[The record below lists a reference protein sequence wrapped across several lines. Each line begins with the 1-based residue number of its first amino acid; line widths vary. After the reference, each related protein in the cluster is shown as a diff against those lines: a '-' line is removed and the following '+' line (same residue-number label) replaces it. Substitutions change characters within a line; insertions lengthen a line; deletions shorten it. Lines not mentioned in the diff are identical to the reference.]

1 MGYAL
6 KIYEAFKD
14 DETKARL
21 LSEFIEQVEQ
31 VILNNQL
38 STRQDVT
45 MSELKLTREIE
56 ETRGEIK
63 EAELKLTREIE
74 QVRGEI
80 KEVELKLTREIEE
93 IRGEIKEVELKLT
106 REIEE
111 TRGEIKEV
119 ELKLTKEIEQ
129 VRADVTKEIA
139 QVHVAIHKSHG
150 SLLRWIVGLFLTAVV
165 AQAGLIIALL
175 QYSSGR

>member
-6 KIYEAFKD
+6 RIYEAFKD
-14 DETKARL
+14 DETKAKL

-45 MSELKLTREIE
+45 MSELKLTKEIE
-56 ETRGEIK
+56 
-63 EAELKLTREIE
+63 A
-74 QVRGEI
+74 
-80 KEVELKLTREIEE
+80 
-93 IRGEIKEVELKLT
+93 
-106 REIEE
+106 

-129 VRADVTKEIA
+129 VRADLKNE
-139 QVHVAIHKSHG
+139 IHKSHA
-150 SLLRWIVGLFLTAVV
+150 SLLRWVVGLFVTAVL

>member
-6 KIYEAFKD
+6 RIYEAFKD
-14 DETKARL
+14 DETKAKL

-45 MSELKLTREIE
+45 MSELKLTKEIE
-56 ETRGEIK
+56 KTRGEIK
-63 EAELKLTREIE
+63 EVELKLTKEIE

-80 KEVELKLTREIEE
+80 KEVELKLTREIEQV
-93 IRGEIKEVELKLT
+93 RADLT
-106 REIEE
+106 REIA
-111 TRGEIKEV
+111 
-119 ELKLTKEIEQ
+119 Q
-129 VRADVTKEIA
+129 VRVEI
-139 QVHVAIHKSHG
+139 QKSHG
-150 SLLRWIVGLFLTAVV
+150 SLLRWLVGLFLTAVL

>member
-6 KIYEAFKD
+6 RIYEAFKD

-21 LSEFIEQVEQ
+21 LSEFIEMVEQ
-31 VILNNQL
+31 VILHNQIA
-38 STRQDVT
+38 TRQDVT
-45 MSELKLTREIE
+45 MSELKLT
-56 ETRGEIK
+56 K
-63 EAELKLTREIE
+63 EIE
-74 QVRGEI
+74 Q
-80 KEVELKLTREIEE
+80 
-93 IRGEIKEVELKLT
+93 
-106 REIEE
+106 

-119 ELKLTKEIEQ
+119 ELKLTKEIEQVRAEMKEIELKLTREIEQ

-150 SLLRWIVGLFLTAVV
+150 SLLRWIVGLFLTAVL

-175 QYSSGR
+175 QYASHR

>member
-6 KIYEAFKD
+6 RIYEAFKD

-45 MSELKLTREIE
+45 MSELKLT
-56 ETRGEIK
+56 K
-63 EAELKLTREIE
+63 EIE

-80 KEVELKLTREIEE
+80 KEVELKLTREIEQIRADLTKE
-93 IRGEIKEVELKLT
+93 IEQTRGEIKEVELKLT
-106 REIEE
+106 R
-111 TRGEIKEV
+111 
-119 ELKLTKEIEQ
+119 EIEQ

>member
-56 ETRGEIK
+56 
-63 EAELKLTREIE
+63 
-74 QVRGEI
+74 Q
-80 KEVELKLTREIEE
+80 
-93 IRGEIKEVELKLT
+93 
-106 REIEE
+106 

-129 VRADVTKEIA
+129 VRADLTKEIE
-139 QVHVAIHKSHG
+139 QVRGEIKEVELKLTKEIEQVRAGVKETEVRLTEKIHEVKISTI
-150 SLLRWIVGLFLTAVV
+150 RWIVTLFITQTITIIGIIAGLFQVMK
-165 AQAGLIIALL
+165 
-175 QYSSGR
+175 

>member
-6 KIYEAFKD
+6 RIYEAFKD
-14 DETKARL
+14 DETKAKL

-45 MSELKLTREIE
+45 MSELKLTKEIGK
-56 ETRGEIK
+56 TRGEIK
-63 EAELKLTREIE
+63 EVELKLTKEIEQVRADLTREIE

-80 KEVELKLTREIEE
+80 KEVELKLTREIEQV
-93 IRGEIKEVELKLT
+93 RADLT
-106 REIEE
+106 REIA
-111 TRGEIKEV
+111 
-119 ELKLTKEIEQ
+119 Q
-129 VRADVTKEIA
+129 VRVEI
-139 QVHVAIHKSHG
+139 QKSHG
-150 SLLRWIVGLFLTAVV
+150 SLLRWLVGLFLTAVL

>member
-6 KIYEAFKD
+6 RIYEAFKD

-45 MSELKLTREIE
+45 MSELKLT
-56 ETRGEIK
+56 K
-63 EAELKLTREIE
+63 EIE

-80 KEVELKLTREIEE
+80 KEVELKLTKEIEQ
-93 IRGEIKEVELKLT
+93 IRS
-106 REIEE
+106 
-111 TRGEIKEV
+111 EIKEV

>member
-6 KIYEAFKD
+6 RIYEAFKD

-21 LSEFIEQVEQ
+21 LSEFIELVEEA
-31 VILNNQL
+31 ILNNQL
-38 STRQDVT
+38 ATRQDVT

-56 ETRGEIK
+56 QT
-63 EAELKLTREIE
+63 
-74 QVRGEI
+74 RGEI
-80 KEVELKLTREIEE
+80 KEVELKLTR
-93 IRGEIKEVELKLT
+93 
-106 REIEE
+106 
-111 TRGEIKEV
+111 
-119 ELKLTKEIEQ
+119 EIEQ

-139 QVHVAIHKSHG
+139 QVHVEIHKSHG

>member
-21 LSEFIEQVEQ
+21 LSEFIELVEEA
-31 VILNNQL
+31 ILHNQL
-38 STRQDVT
+38 ATRQDVT
-45 MSELKLTREIE
+45 MSELKLTKEIE
-56 ETRGEIK
+56 QTRGEIK
-63 EAELKLTREIE
+63 EVELKLTREIE

-80 KEVELKLTREIEE
+80 KEVELKLT
-93 IRGEIKEVELKLT
+93 
-106 REIEE
+106 
-111 TRGEIKEV
+111 
-119 ELKLTKEIEQ
+119 KEIEQ
-129 VRADVTKEIA
+129 VRADVAREIA
-139 QVHVAIHKSHG
+139 QVRVEIQKSHG
-150 SLLRWIVGLFLTAVV
+150 SLLRWIVGLFLTAVL

>member
-21 LSEFIEQVEQ
+21 LSEFIELVEDA
-31 VILNNQL
+31 ILHNQL
-38 STRQDVT
+38 ATRQDVT
-45 MSELKLTREIE
+45 MSELKLTKEIE

-63 EAELKLTREIE
+63 EIELKLTKEIE

-80 KEVELKLTREIEE
+80 KEVELKLTREIEQV
-93 IRGEIKEVELKLT
+93 RADLT

-119 ELKLTKEIEQ
+119 ELKLTKEI
-129 VRADVTKEIA
+129 A
-139 QVHVAIHKSHG
+139 QVHVEIQKSHG
-150 SLLRWIVGLFLTAVV
+150 SLLRWIVGLFLTAVL

-175 QYSSGR
+175 QYSSGK

>member
-6 KIYEAFKD
+6 RIYEAFKD

-45 MSELKLTREIE
+45 MSELKLTRD
-56 ETRGEIK
+56 
-63 EAELKLTREIE
+63 IE
-74 QVRGEI
+74 QTRGEI
-80 KEVELKLTREIEE
+80 KEVELKLT
-93 IRGEIKEVELKLT
+93 K
-106 REIEE
+106 EIEE

-129 VRADVTKEIA
+129 VRGEIKEVELKLTREIE
-139 QVHVAIHKSHG
+139 QVRAGVKETEVRLTEKIHEVKISTI
-150 SLLRWIVGLFLTAVV
+150 RWIVTLFITQTITIIGIIAGLFQVMK
-165 AQAGLIIALL
+165 
-175 QYSSGR
+175 

>member
-1 MGYAL
+1 MGYAI

-21 LSEFIEQVEQ
+21 LSEFIELVEEA
-31 VILNNQL
+31 ILHNQL
-38 STRQDVT
+38 ATRQDVT
-45 MSELKLTREIE
+45 MSELKLTKEIE
-56 ETRGEIK
+56 QTRGEIK
-63 EAELKLTREIE
+63 EVELKLTREIE

-80 KEVELKLTREIEE
+80 KEVELKLT
-93 IRGEIKEVELKLT
+93 
-106 REIEE
+106 
-111 TRGEIKEV
+111 
-119 ELKLTKEIEQ
+119 KEIEQ
-129 VRADVTKEIA
+129 VRADVAREIA
-139 QVHVAIHKSHG
+139 QVRVEIQKSHG

>member
-21 LSEFIEQVEQ
+21 LSEFIEMVEQ
-31 VILNNQL
+31 VILHNQIA
-38 STRQDVT
+38 TRQDVT
-45 MSELKLTREIE
+45 MSELKLT
-56 ETRGEIK
+56 K
-63 EAELKLTREIE
+63 EIE
-74 QVRGEI
+74 Q
-80 KEVELKLTREIEE
+80 
-93 IRGEIKEVELKLT
+93 
-106 REIEE
+106 

-129 VRADVTKEIA
+129 VRAEMKEIELKLTREIEQVRADVTKEIA
-139 QVHVAIHKSHG
+139 QVHVEIHKSHG
-150 SLLRWIVGLFLTAVV
+150 SLLRWIVGLFLTAVL

-175 QYSSGR
+175 QYASHR

>member
-6 KIYEAFKD
+6 RIYEAFKD

-21 LSEFIEQVEQ
+21 LSEFIEMVEQ
-31 VILNNQL
+31 VILHNQIA
-38 STRQDVT
+38 TQQDVT
-45 MSELKLTREIE
+45 MSELKLT
-56 ETRGEIK
+56 K
-63 EAELKLTREIE
+63 EIE
-74 QVRGEI
+74 Q
-80 KEVELKLTREIEE
+80 
-93 IRGEIKEVELKLT
+93 
-106 REIEE
+106 

-129 VRADVTKEIA
+129 VRAEMKEIELKLTREIEQVRADLTREIA
-139 QVHVAIHKSHG
+139 QVRVEIQKSHG
-150 SLLRWIVGLFLTAVV
+150 SLLRWLVGLFLTAVL

>member
-21 LSEFIEQVEQ
+21 LSEFIELVEEA
-31 VILNNQL
+31 ILHNQL
-38 STRQDVT
+38 ATRQDVT
-45 MSELKLTREIE
+45 MSELKLTKEIE

-63 EAELKLTREIE
+63 EIELKLTKEIE
-74 QVRGEI
+74 QVRGD
-80 KEVELKLTREIEE
+80 LTKEIEQ
-93 IRGEIKEVELKLT
+93 
-106 REIEE
+106 

-119 ELKLTKEIEQ
+119 ELKLTKEIELLRGDLTKEIEQ
-129 VRADVTKEIA
+129 VRADVAKEIA
-139 QVHVAIHKSHG
+139 QVRVEIQKSHG
-150 SLLRWIVGLFLTAVV
+150 SLLRWIVGLFLTAVL

-175 QYSSGR
+175 QYSSGK

>member
-1 MGYAL
+1 MGYAI

-21 LSEFIEQVEQ
+21 LSEFIELVEEA
-31 VILNNQL
+31 ILHNQL
-38 STRQDVT
+38 ATRQDVT
-45 MSELKLTREIE
+45 MSELKLTKEIE
-56 ETRGEIK
+56 QTRGEIK
-63 EAELKLTREIE
+63 EVELKLTKEIEQVRADLTREIE

-80 KEVELKLTREIEE
+80 KEVELKLTREIA
-93 IRGEIKEVELKLT
+93 
-106 REIEE
+106 
-111 TRGEIKEV
+111 
-119 ELKLTKEIEQ
+119 Q
-129 VRADVTKEIA
+129 VRVEI
-139 QVHVAIHKSHG
+139 QKSHG

>member
-6 KIYEAFKD
+6 RIYEAFKD

-45 MSELKLTREIE
+45 MSELKLTKEIEQTRGEIKEVELKLTKEIE

-63 EAELKLTREIE
+63 EVELKLTREIEQVRADLTREIE

-80 KEVELKLTREIEE
+80 KEVELKLTR
-93 IRGEIKEVELKLT
+93 
-106 REIEE
+106 
-111 TRGEIKEV
+111 
-119 ELKLTKEIEQ
+119 EIEQ

>member
-45 MSELKLTREIE
+45 MSELKLT
-56 ETRGEIK
+56 K
-63 EAELKLTREIE
+63 EIE
-74 QVRGEI
+74 QV
-80 KEVELKLTREIEE
+80 
-93 IRGEIKEVELKLT
+93 
-106 REIEE
+106 
-111 TRGEIKEV
+111 RGEIKEV

-129 VRADVTKEIA
+129 VRAGVKETE
-139 QVHVAIHKSHG
+139 VRLTEKIHEVKISTI
-150 SLLRWIVGLFLTAVV
+150 RWIVTLFITQTITIIGIIAGLFQVMK
-165 AQAGLIIALL
+165 
-175 QYSSGR
+175 

>member
-21 LSEFIEQVEQ
+21 LSEFIELVEEA
-31 VILNNQL
+31 ILHNQL
-38 STRQDVT
+38 ATRQDVT
-45 MSELKLTREIE
+45 MSELKLTKEIE

-63 EAELKLTREIE
+63 EIELKLTKEIEQVRGEINEVELKLTREIE
-74 QVRGEI
+74 QVR
-80 KEVELKLTREIEE
+80 VD
-93 IRGEIKEVELKLT
+93 LT

-119 ELKLTKEIEQ
+119 ELKLTKEI
-129 VRADVTKEIA
+129 A
-139 QVHVAIHKSHG
+139 QVHVEIQKSHG
-150 SLLRWIVGLFLTAVV
+150 SLLRWIVGLFLTAVL

>member
-6 KIYEAFKD
+6 RIYEAFKD

-21 LSEFIEQVEQ
+21 LSEFIEMVEQ
-31 VILNNQL
+31 VILHNQIA
-38 STRQDVT
+38 TRQDVT
-45 MSELKLTREIE
+45 MSELKLT
-56 ETRGEIK
+56 K
-63 EAELKLTREIE
+63 EIE
-74 QVRGEI
+74 Q
-80 KEVELKLTREIEE
+80 
-93 IRGEIKEVELKLT
+93 
-106 REIEE
+106 

-129 VRADVTKEIA
+129 VRAEMKEIELKLTREIEQVRADVTKEIA
-139 QVHVAIHKSHG
+139 QVHVEIHKSHG
-150 SLLRWIVGLFLTAVV
+150 SLLRWIVGLFLTAVL

>member
-6 KIYEAFKD
+6 RIYEAFKD

-56 ETRGEIK
+56 QIR
-63 EAELKLTREIE
+63 ADLTKEIE
-74 QVRGEI
+74 QTRGEI
-80 KEVELKLTREIEE
+80 KEVELKLTREIE
-93 IRGEIKEVELKLT
+93 
-106 REIEE
+106 
-111 TRGEIKEV
+111 
-119 ELKLTKEIEQ
+119 Q
-129 VRADVTKEIA
+129 VRAGVKETE
-139 QVHVAIHKSHG
+139 VRLTEKIHEVKISTI
-150 SLLRWIVGLFLTAVV
+150 RWIVTLFITQTITIIGIIAGLFQVMK
-165 AQAGLIIALL
+165 
-175 QYSSGR
+175 

>member
-6 KIYEAFKD
+6 RIYEAFKD

-45 MSELKLTREIE
+45 MSELKLTKEIE
-56 ETRGEIK
+56 KT
-63 EAELKLTREIE
+63 
-74 QVRGEI
+74 RGEI
-80 KEVELKLTREIEE
+80 KEVELKLTKEIEQ
-93 IRGEIKEVELKLT
+93 V
-106 REIEE
+106 
-111 TRGEIKEV
+111 RGEIKEV

-129 VRADVTKEIA
+129 VRADLTREIA
-139 QVHVAIHKSHG
+139 QVRVEIQKSHG
-150 SLLRWIVGLFLTAVV
+150 SLLRWLVGLFLTAVL

>member
-6 KIYEAFKD
+6 RIYEAFKD

-45 MSELKLTREIE
+45 MSELKLTKEIE
-56 ETRGEIK
+56 ET
-63 EAELKLTREIE
+63 
-74 QVRGEI
+74 RGEI
-80 KEVELKLTREIEE
+80 KEVELKLTREIEQ
-93 IRGEIKEVELKLT
+93 V
-106 REIEE
+106 
-111 TRGEIKEV
+111 RGEIKEV

-150 SLLRWIVGLFLTAVV
+150 SLLRWIVGLFLTAVL

-175 QYSSGR
+175 QYSSGK

>member
-6 KIYEAFKD
+6 RIYEAFKD
-14 DETKARL
+14 DETKAKL

-45 MSELKLTREIE
+45 MSELKLTKEIE
-56 ETRGEIK
+56 KTRGEIK
-63 EAELKLTREIE
+63 EVELKLTKEIEQVRADLTREIE

-80 KEVELKLTREIEE
+80 KEVELKLTREIEQV
-93 IRGEIKEVELKLT
+93 RADLT
-106 REIEE
+106 REIA
-111 TRGEIKEV
+111 
-119 ELKLTKEIEQ
+119 Q
-129 VRADVTKEIA
+129 VRVEI
-139 QVHVAIHKSHG
+139 QKSHG
-150 SLLRWIVGLFLTAVV
+150 SLLRWLVGLFLTAVL

>member
-6 KIYEAFKD
+6 RIYEAFKD
-14 DETKARL
+14 DETKAKL

-56 ETRGEIK
+56 
-63 EAELKLTREIE
+63 
-74 QVRGEI
+74 QV
-80 KEVELKLTREIEE
+80 
-93 IRGEIKEVELKLT
+93 
-106 REIEE
+106 
-111 TRGEIKEV
+111 RGEIKEV

-129 VRADVTKEIA
+129 VRADLTKEIE
-139 QVHVAIHKSHG
+139 QVRGEIKEVELKLTKEIEQVRAGVKETEVRLTEKIHEVKISTI
-150 SLLRWIVGLFLTAVV
+150 RWIVTLFITQTITIIGIIAGLFQVMK
-165 AQAGLIIALL
+165 
-175 QYSSGR
+175 

>member
-6 KIYEAFKD
+6 RIYEAFKD

-31 VILNNQL
+31 VILNNQIA
-38 STRQDVT
+38 TRQDVT

-56 ETRGEIK
+56 
-63 EAELKLTREIE
+63 
-74 QVRGEI
+74 Q
-80 KEVELKLTREIEE
+80 
-93 IRGEIKEVELKLT
+93 
-106 REIEE
+106 

-129 VRADVTKEIA
+129 VRAGVKETE
-139 QVHVAIHKSHG
+139 VRLTEKIHEVKISTI
-150 SLLRWIVGLFLTAVV
+150 RWIVTLFITQTITIIGIIAGLFQVMK
-165 AQAGLIIALL
+165 
-175 QYSSGR
+175 

>member
-6 KIYEAFKD
+6 RIYEAFKD
-14 DETKARL
+14 DETKAKL

-45 MSELKLTREIE
+45 MSELKLTKEIE
-56 ETRGEIK
+56 K
-63 EAELKLTREIE
+63 
-74 QVRGEI
+74 
-80 KEVELKLTREIEE
+80 
-93 IRGEIKEVELKLT
+93 
-106 REIEE
+106 

-129 VRADVTKEIA
+129 VR
-139 QVHVAIHKSHG
+139 
-150 SLLRWIVGLFLTAVV
+150 
-165 AQAGLIIALL
+165 
-175 QYSSGR
+175 

>member
-6 KIYEAFKD
+6 RIYEAFKD

-45 MSELKLTREIE
+45 MSELKLT
-56 ETRGEIK
+56 K
-63 EAELKLTREIE
+63 EIE
-74 QVRGEI
+74 Q
-80 KEVELKLTREIEE
+80 

-106 REIEE
+106 REIEQVRADL
-111 TRGEIKEV
+111 TR
-119 ELKLTKEIEQ
+119 EIEQ
-129 VRADVTKEIA
+129 VRADLKETE
-139 QVHVAIHKSHG
+139 VRLTEKIHEVKISTI
-150 SLLRWIVGLFLTAVV
+150 RWIVTLFITQTITIIGIIAGLFQVMK
-165 AQAGLIIALL
+165 
-175 QYSSGR
+175 

>member
-1 MGYAL
+1 
-6 KIYEAFKD
+6 
-14 DETKARL
+14 
-21 LSEFIEQVEQ
+21 
-31 VILNNQL
+31 
-38 STRQDVT
+38 
-45 MSELKLTREIE
+45 MSELKLT
-56 ETRGEIK
+56 K
-63 EAELKLTREIE
+63 EIE
-74 QVRGEI
+74 QTRGEI
-80 KEVELKLTREIEE
+80 KEVELKLTREIEQV
-93 IRGEIKEVELKLT
+93 RGEIKEVELKLT